1 MKKISLLFITAII
14 FLMSAV
20 PAFAKETEKVAN
32 QELENVRAFAKLY
45 GYVRFFHPSDENEKI
60 DWNRFAIHG
69 VSKVRAAKTK
79 DELTATLGELFYPI
93 APTMNLT
100 KQDKAIRLSPPAQAK
115 NLTAWLHIGVGLKT
129 ENSIYKSLRL
139 QSDDPSKL
147 NFIIGG
153 ELKLTDRV
161 LQAGETVTKQITPGV
176 YAHIPLV
183 LYRDDKGTIGATPK
197 STHALKQLQ
206 QQLASIDVTKA
217 SLDDENVRL
226 ANIVI
231 TWNVLQHFYPYFD
244 VVKVDWEQTL
254 TKTLEQSLKDST
266 ADQFFQTMRQMLEK
280 TQDGHSLI
288 QQVNQTREQA
298 YLPISVQ
305 WIEDQVVIANA
316 KEGIDLK
323 PGDIIVNIDGQS
335 ATSYFKQLEQYISGS
350 TQLKRWTAAQQFVA
364 GKIGKEA
371 KLTVQRG
378 ESKFNISIPFS
389 DKDKVVDEFIRPVSI
404 DKVADEIFYVN
415 TAQVTPHLFKEKQ
428 NELANAKGVIFD
440 LRGYPTQSEII
451 HLQMLSYLI
460 DRQST
465 SPKFDIPIFLYPD
478 HDQRNDSY
486 LNLQS
491 TIEPLQPKFKGKIVF
506 LTYGA
511 SLSAV
516 EATMGVVE
524 HYQLGEIV
532 GETTAGVNGNI
543 NYINLPGGVDVRW
556 TGMRVL
562 KHDGSQHHLIGIQP
576 TVPVERTI
584 KELREGRD
592 IYMEKA
598 IEIINAAKSTR

>member
-1 MKKISLLFITAII
+1 MKKASLIVLTAII

-20 PAFAKETEKVAN
+20 PAFAKETEKAAN
-32 QELENVRAFAKLY
+32 QELMNVRAFAKLY
-45 GYVRFFHPSDENEKI
+45 GYVRFFHPSDENETI
-60 DWNRFAIHG
+60 DWNRFAIYG

-79 DELTATLGELFYPI
+79 NELTKTLQELFYPI

-100 KQDKAIRLSPPAQAK
+100 KQDKATRLSPPTQAK
-115 NLTAWLHIGVGLKT
+115 NLTAWLHIGVGL
-129 ENSIYKSLRL
+129 NNPVYKSLRL

-147 NFIIGG
+147 TFIIG

-161 LQAGETVTKQITPGV
+161 LQAGETVTKQISPDV

-183 LYRDDKGTIGATPK
+183 LYRDDKGTIGATAK

-217 SLDDENVRL
+217 SLDDKNVRI

-244 VVKVDWEQTL
+244 VVKVDWEQAL

-266 ADQFFQTMRQMLEK
+266 EDQFFQTMRQMLEK
-280 TQDGHSLI
+280 TQDGHSLV
-288 QQVNQTREQA
+288 QQINQTREQA
-298 YLPISVQ
+298 YLPLSVQ
-305 WIEDQVVIANA
+305 WIEEQVVIANV

-323 PGDIIVNIDGQS
+323 PGDIIVNIDGKS
-335 ATSYFKQLEQYISGS
+335 ATSYFKQLEKYISGS
-350 TQLKRWTAAQQFVA
+350 TQLKRWRAAEQFVA
-364 GKIGKEA
+364 GKIRKEA

-378 ESKFNISIPFS
+378 KSKFNISIPFS

-404 DKVADEIFYVN
+404 DKVADEIYYVN
-415 TAQVTPHLFKEKQ
+415 TAQVTPDLFKEKL

-440 LRGYPTQSEII
+440 LRGYPAQSEII

-465 SPKFDIPIFLYPD
+465 SPKFDTPLFLYPD

-491 TIEPLQPKFKGKIVF
+491 AIEPLQPKFKGKIVF

-524 HYQLGEIV
+524 HYRLGEIV

-543 NYINLPGGVDVRW
+543 NNINLPGGIDIRW

-562 KHDGSQHHLIGIQP
+562 KHDGSQHHLIGIEP
-576 TVPVERTI
+576 TVPVKRTI

>member
-1 MKKISLLFITAII
+1 
-14 FLMSAV
+14 MSAV
-20 PAFAKETEKVAN
+20 PALAKEKESN
-32 QELENVRAFAKLY
+32 SHQELMNIRAFAKLY
-45 GYVRFFHPSDENEKI
+45 GYVRFFHPSDENTQI
-60 DWNRFAIHG
+60 DWKRFAIHG
-69 VSKVRAAKTK
+69 VGKVRSAKTK
-79 DELTATLGELFYPI
+79 DELTTTLGELFYPI

-100 KQDKAIRLSPPAQAK
+100 KQDKATRLSPPAEAK
-115 NLTAWLHIGVGLKT
+115 NLTAWLHIGVGLKA

-139 QSDDPSKL
+139 QSDDPSSLK
-147 NFIIGG
+147 FII
-153 ELKLTDRV
+153 EEFKLTDRV
-161 LQAGETVTKQITPGV
+161 LQAGETVTKQITPDV

-183 LYRDDKGTIGATPK
+183 LYRNDKGTLGATPK
-197 STHALKQLQ
+197 SIHALKQLQ
-206 QQLASIDVTKA
+206 KQLASIDVTKA
-217 SLDDENVRL
+217 PLDDENVRL
-226 ANIVI
+226 ADIVI

-280 TQDGHSLI
+280 TQDGHSLVQHI
-288 QQVNQTREQA
+288 NQSREQA

-305 WIEDQVVIANA
+305 WIEEQVVIANA

-335 ATSYFKQLEQYISGS
+335 ATSYFKQLEKYISG
-350 TQLKRWTAAQQFVA
+350 TMQFKRWTAAQQFVA
-364 GKIGKEA
+364 GYIGKEA

-378 ESKFNISIPFS
+378 ESKFNICIPFS
-389 DKDKVVDEFIRPVSI
+389 DRDKVVDEFVRSVSI
-404 DKVADEIFYVN
+404 DKVADEIYYVN
-415 TAQVTPHLFKEKQ
+415 TAQVTPDLFKERL

-440 LRGYPTQSEII
+440 LRGYPTRNEII
-451 HLQMLSYLI
+451 HPEMLSYLI
-460 DRQST
+460 DWQIT
-465 SPKFDIPIFLYPD
+465 TPKFDIPIFLYPD
-478 HDQRNDSY
+478 RDQRNDSY

-491 TIEPLQPKFKGKIVF
+491 AIEPLQPKFKGKIVF

-511 SLSAV
+511 SYSLV
-516 EATMGVVE
+516 EVVMGSVE
-524 HYQLGEIV
+524 HYRLGEIV

-543 NYINLPGGVDVRW
+543 NHINLPGGIDVRW

-576 TVPVERTI
+576 TIPVKRTI

-598 IEIINAAKSTR
+598 IEVINAAKSTR

>member
-1 MKKISLLFITAII
+1 MKKASLIVLTAIL

-20 PAFAKETEKVAN
+20 PAFAKETEKAAN

-45 GYVRFFHPSDENEKI
+45 GYVRFFHPSDENEMI

-69 VSKVRAAKTK
+69 VIQVRAAKTK
-79 DELTATLGELFYPI
+79 DELTTTLQKLFYPI
-93 APTMNLT
+93 APTMKLT
-100 KQDKAIRLSPPAQAK
+100 KQDNASRLSPPAQAQ
-115 NLTAWLHIGVGLKT
+115 NLTAWLHIGVGL
-129 ENSIYKSLRL
+129 NNPVYKSLRL

-147 NFIIGG
+147 AFIIG

-161 LQAGETVTKQITPGV
+161 LQAGETVAKQITPDV

-197 STHALKQLQ
+197 SVHAMKQLQ
-206 QQLASIDVTKA
+206 QQLASIDLSKA
-217 SLDDENVRL
+217 SIDDKNVRL

-244 VVKVDWEQTL
+244 VVKVDWEQAL
-254 TKTLEQSLKDST
+254 TKTLEQSLIDST
-266 ADQFFQTMRQMLEK
+266 ADQFFQTVRKMLEK
-280 TQDGHSLI
+280 TQDGHSLV
-288 QQVNQTREQA
+288 QQINQTREQA
-298 YLPISVQ
+298 YLPLSVQ
-305 WIEDQVVIANA
+305 WIEEQVVISNVR
-316 KEGIDLK
+316 EGIDLK
-323 PGDIIVNIDGQS
+323 PGDIIVNIDGKS
-335 ATSYFKQLEQYISGS
+335 ATTYFKQLEKYISGT
-350 TQLKRWTAAQQFVA
+350 TQLKRWRAAEQFVA
-364 GKIGKEA
+364 GKIGKKA
-371 KLTVQRG
+371 TLTVQR
-378 ESKFNISIPFS
+378 EENRFNISIPFS
-389 DKDKVVDEFIRPVSI
+389 GKDKVVDEFIRPVSI
-404 DKVADEIFYVN
+404 EKVADEIYYVN
-415 TAQVTPHLFKEKQ
+415 TAQVTPDLFKEKL

-440 LRGYPTQSEII
+440 LRGYPAQSEII
-451 HLQMLSYLI
+451 HLQMLSYLS
-460 DRQST
+460 DRQMT
-465 SPKFDIPIFLYPD
+465 SPKFDIPIFVYPD

-491 TIEPLQPKFKGKIVF
+491 TIEPLQPTFRGKIVF
-506 LTYGA
+506 LAYGA

-524 HYQLGEIV
+524 HYRLGEIV

-543 NYINLPGGVDVRW
+543 NNMNLPGGIDVRW

-562 KHDGSQHHLIGIQP
+562 KHDGSQHHLVGIQP
-576 TVPVERTI
+576 TVPVKRTI

-598 IEIINAAKSTR
+598 IEVINAAQSCPRR

>member
-1 MKKISLLFITAII
+1 MKKASLLVLTAIV

-20 PAFAKETEKVAN
+20 PALAKEKESN
-32 QELENVRAFAKLY
+32 SHQELMNIRAFAKLY
-45 GYVRFFHPSDENEKI
+45 GYVRFFHPSDENTQI
-60 DWNRFAIHG
+60 DWKRFAIHG
-69 VSKVRAAKTK
+69 VGKVRSAKTK
-79 DELTATLGELFYPI
+79 DELTTTLGELFYPI

-100 KQDKAIRLSPPAQAK
+100 KQDKATRLSPPAEAK
-115 NLTAWLHIGVGLKT
+115 NLTAWLHIGVGLKA

-139 QSDDPSKL
+139 QSDDPSSLK
-147 NFIIGG
+147 FII
-153 ELKLTDRV
+153 EEFKLTDRV
-161 LQAGETVTKQITPGV
+161 LQAGETVTKQITPDV

-183 LYRDDKGTIGATPK
+183 LYRNDKGTLGATPK
-197 STHALKQLQ
+197 SIHALKQLQ
-206 QQLASIDVTKA
+206 KQLASIDVTKA
-217 SLDDENVRL
+217 PLDDENVRL
-226 ANIVI
+226 ADIVI

-280 TQDGHSLI
+280 TQDGHSLVQHI
-288 QQVNQTREQA
+288 TQSREQA

-305 WIEDQVVIANA
+305 WIEEQVVIANA

-335 ATSYFKQLEQYISGS
+335 ATSYFKQLEKYISG
-350 TQLKRWTAAQQFVA
+350 TMQFKRWTAAQQFVA
-364 GKIGKEA
+364 GYIGKEA

-378 ESKFNISIPFS
+378 ESKFNICIPFS
-389 DKDKVVDEFIRPVSI
+389 DRDKVVDEFVRSVSI
-404 DKVADEIFYVN
+404 DKVADEIYYVN
-415 TAQVTPHLFKEKQ
+415 TAQVTPDLFKERL

-440 LRGYPTQSEII
+440 LRGYPTRNEII
-451 HLQMLSYLI
+451 HPEMLSYLI
-460 DRQST
+460 DWQIT
-465 SPKFDIPIFLYPD
+465 TPKFDIPIFLYPD
-478 HDQRNDSY
+478 RDQRNDSY

-491 TIEPLQPKFKGKIVF
+491 AIEPLQPKFKGKIVF

-511 SLSAV
+511 SYSLV
-516 EATMGVVE
+516 EVVMGSVE
-524 HYQLGEIV
+524 HYRLGEIV

-543 NYINLPGGVDVRW
+543 NHINLPGGIDVRW

-576 TVPVERTI
+576 TIPVKRTI

-598 IEIINAAKSTR
+598 IEVINAAKSTR